1 MDSGPGQSSSY
12 IKFNIIIEEEFIYAK
27 ALI

>member
-1 MDSGPGQSSSY
+1 MDSGPGHSSYY
-12 IKFNIIIEEEFIYAK
+12 IKFNITIEEEFIYTT